1 MNRDSPEGGG
11 FTIRGRKSIHEYQI
25 SDQAIEI
32 MGRYGIGNPSN
43 QAERDVVDQG
53 VDVVDNV
60 MSKMARQTSPLTIR
74 KKKIPRTNSYPH
86 DEENTDEDSTNVLS
100 KSLPATLP
108 SHLPYSDDSDVEQ
121 NYLVKSLSK
130 SRIEDESFQHRLNRS
145 DHSSERQT
153 LRKLSISSEDTAQTQ
168 SGNTFRNILIALIL
182 GFIAVMVHK
191 MLPNITNSSQDK
203 STQTVNHDKIIF
215 ENNMKNLQEKYNI
228 DDNSILKLKTG
239 ISTIFSR
246 MDTGSF
252 MFVYNS
258 KTNNFN
264 AVRFDKFTDEVAF
277 TAARYL
283 RSNIASI
290 QHTVVESADL
300 DMQDHGQLI
309 TRYRDDVDRSGV
321 MLVKEIDSVPS
332 QLAMAFHYYCDE
344 YDPVVKRSAIF
355 FTLNMANCSN
365 TAELKSTHA
374 FIEKCLANRWK
385 NLPPENVRP
394 LLTRVVDI
402 VIDVTSVF

>member
-1 MNRDSPEGGG
+1 MNRDSPEGRG
-11 FTIRGRKSIHEYQI
+11 FTIRGRKGIHEYQI

-32 MGRYGIGNPSN
+32 MGRYGIGKTVN
-43 QAERDVVDQG
+43 QADRDVVDQG

-60 MSKMARQTSPLTIR
+60 MSKMSRQTSPLSIR
-74 KKKIPRTNSYPH
+74 KKKIPRTNSYTQ
-86 DEENTDEDSTNVLS
+86 DEENTDESDT
-100 KSLPATLP
+100 
-108 SHLPYSDDSDVEQ
+108 DDSDVEHNQ
-121 NYLVKSLSK
+121 LLKSLSK
-130 SRIEDESFQHRLNRS
+130 SRIEDESFHHRLNRS
-145 DHSSERQT
+145 DQSSERQQS
-153 LRKLSISSEDTAQTQ
+153 LRKLSISSEDRAPPQ
-168 SGNTFRNILIALIL
+168 SGNTLRNILFALVL
-182 GFIAVMVHK
+182 GFVAMMVHR
-191 MLPNITNSSQDK
+191 MLPSITNSTQDK

-283 RSNIASI
+283 RNNIASI
-290 QHTVVESADL
+290 QHTVVESANL

-332 QLAMAFHYYCDE
+332 ELAMAFHYYCDE

-365 TAELKSTHA
+365 TADLTSTHA
-374 FIEKCLANRWK
+374 FIEKCLAKRWK